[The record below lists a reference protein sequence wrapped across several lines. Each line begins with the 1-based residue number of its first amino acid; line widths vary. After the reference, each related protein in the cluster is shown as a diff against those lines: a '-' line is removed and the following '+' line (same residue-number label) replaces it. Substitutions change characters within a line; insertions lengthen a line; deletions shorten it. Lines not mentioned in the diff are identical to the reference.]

1 MCAFLPLQS
10 VARASP
16 LTLVLPLTL
25 SLRLAPEARSLLE
38 LVCTLRPGNSPFPPI
53 LREATCSIPNTN
65 QLAGR
70 LLRVNELAST
80 PPLEE
85 DSPLPSTYPTTL
97 LPSRVSA
104 CPVISSGY
112 LRSCLPCRRR

>member
-1 MCAFLPLQS
+1 MRFPPLAGGS
-10 VARASP
+10 VRASP

-65 QLAGR
+65 QLARR

-80 PPLEE
+80 CAVVWE
-85 DSPLPSTYPTTL
+85 
-97 LPSRVSA
+97 A
-104 CPVISSGY
+104 IS
-112 LRSCLPCRRR
+112 